1 MLPLISSSAPLQ
13 NHFLPP
19 ADTQTVPKTESNA
32 THEPRPHRTLSIATI
47 FSSKMTALIHA
58 VKHLWDIM
66 LNALRSLWQRKES
79 TQPTV
84 IEKEISNLK
93 TQSEFASL
101 AEFVSPNLLK
111 TENLFE
117 SPMVVLEADWEGAMP
132 FHWITRAEYDKALH
146 FIDLLEQD
154 QIPFHIKMDA
164 PEKRKQIIDTLKIL
178 MTRPTSR
185 KCLFALNEKM
195 GLFSLSFVETSPQL
209 NGFLQNNFVALKFS
223 QSIENYILEMKRVKE
238 VEAYVIHLQLNP
250 SLDVCVVNPD
260 GSLSAMDM
268 PFPIL
273 VMHELIH
280 VLHRRD
286 GSDLIPPES
295 PCLSAK
301 FLATHPQ
308 TRYEEGRY
316 YLPSIDP
323 RYSNWEE
330 MRTIQGLASDS
341 VTENQTR
348 KEFGYPQRVFHCGYA
363 EGICPQEDPIPTEN
377 NHLDLLIAFHR
388 GETDHIP
395 EIMQKGDH
403 TPLLQVYF
411 EGIKNLKVEA
421 HHFSQRILEHLTEE
435 DLLEI
440 IRLNGQMKDPLN
452 SAFGEALLTYATSSQ
467 LSKTHKMLCL
477 MVVCLS
483 IPSPS
488 KERQAQTAQMIQ
500 ESLQELTENSSQPFL
515 TDRLANG
522 LFLFF
527 ALRQDESVFSSFL
540 EKETLNIYRLRFG
553 RLLSYLG
560 DFAKV
565 FDAQLSS
572 LLYQMERW
580 TLDID
585 LIGPYFFQSTYL
597 RNKLLEISQDPSFIK
612 GKEAVLANLWKNLL
626 SLETIE
632 AEFINILPMPEE
644 VKAFPAW
651 KEAHREEILQVIQNL
666 EPS

>member
-1 MLPLISSSAPLQ
+1 MLPLISSSGPLQ

-238 VEAYVIHLQLNP
+238 VEAYVIHLNLHP
-250 SLDVCVVNPD
+250 SSDVCVTQKD
-260 GSLSAMDM
+260 GSLSAMDI
-268 PFPIL
+268 PFPMIM
-273 VMHELIH
+273 MHELIH
-280 VLHRRD
+280 VLHRREA
-286 GSDLIPPES
+286 SDLAPPGM
-295 PCLSAK
+295 PGLKAK
-301 FLATHPQ
+301 LLGPHPK

-316 YLPSIDP
+316 FLPAIDP
-323 RYSNWEE
+323 RYTNWEE
-330 MRTIQGLASDS
+330 LRTIEGLPSDS
-341 VTENQTR
+341 ITENQAR
-348 KEFGYPQRVFHCGYA
+348 KEFGYPQRVFHCDYSEA
-363 EGICPQEDPIPTEN
+363 IESIKNPIPTEN
-377 NHLDLLIAFHR
+377 IHLDLLIAFHR
-388 GETDHIP
+388 QEMEHIQ
-395 EIMQKGDH
+395 EILQKGDH
-403 TPLLQVYF
+403 IPLLQAYF

-421 HHFSQRILEHLTEE
+421 RDFSQRILEHLTEE

-440 IRLNGQMKDPLN
+440 IRLNGKMPDPLN
-452 SAFGEALLTYATSSQ
+452 SAFGEALLTYATSSK
-467 LSKTHKMLCL
+467 LSKTKKILCL
-477 MVVCLS
+477 MVVCFS
-483 IPSPS
+483 IPSS
-488 KERQAQTAQMIQ
+488 SNEWQAQTAQMIQ
-500 ESLQELTENSSQPFL
+500 EALKELAENPVELFKENS
-515 TDRLANG
+515 LAG
-522 LFLFF
+522 KLCLFF
-527 ALRQDESVFSSFL
+527 ASQQDESIFSTLF
-540 EKETLNIYRLRFG
+540 ERDTLNHYRLRFG

-572 LLYQMERW
+572 LLYQMDDC
-580 TLDID
+580 TLDVGI
-585 LIGPYFFQSTYL
+585 IGSYFFQSTYL
-597 RNKLLEISQDPSFIK
+597 RNKLLEISQDPSFIE